1 MVEKRISSPK
11 KKLLYTGL
19 FIVPFLIAMGLIYI
33 SVNLGTLPIMNSD
46 SEFVKLKYK
55 NPPEYYTIPEFSL
68 PTFSNDSVHFRH
80 KDSILYMITMFH
92 KENVKEWEKHVLYIG
107 SKIIKRA
114 NNIKVISIFENDPKM
129 NLWKE
134 SPIEYVKSVSNKWYL
149 AHASEDEFEKIK
161 NSLKLELNDSTQM
174 YDYVLVD
181 KDEHI
186 RAHCSINDAKVAR
199 DIPKMFKL
207 LNNQYVPR
215 KLDIKQIKK

>member
-11 KKLLYTGL
+11 KKILYVTL

-33 SVNLGTLPIMNSD
+33 SVNLGTLPIMNS
-46 SEFVKLKYK
+46 EGKFVKLKYK
-55 NPPEYYTIPEFSL
+55 NPPKYYTIPEFSL
-68 PTFSNDSVHFRH
+68 PTFSGDTVHFRH
-80 KDSILYMITMFH
+80 QDSILYMLTMFH
-92 KENVKEWEKHVLYIG
+92 KENIAEWEKHVLYIG
-107 SKIIKRA
+107 NKIIKRA
-114 NNIKVISIFENDPKM
+114 NNIKVISIFEDDSTM
-129 NLWKE
+129 SIWKE
-134 SPIEYVKSVSNKWYL
+134 SPIEYVRSVSDKWYL
-149 AHASEDEFEKIK
+149 AHASKNEFEKIK
-161 NSLKLELNDSTQM
+161 QNLKLSLNDSTQM

-186 RAHCSINDAKVAR
+186 RAHCAINDAKVAR